1 MPPGYGLASAGHD
14 EEVRLSIAVVTGAGG
29 ALGQAIARRLAV
41 DGHAVAVVDIDA
53 DAVELTRKD
62 VAAHGGAVRSWTL
75 DVRDDEAVAE
85 MFEVVALQS
94 GGTGILVNN
103 AAIRPNAPFLEITP
117 AEYDDVHAVNQRGYW
132 LCAQAAARQ
141 MIGLGGGAI
150 VNIASIVTHGGWSG
164 LASYAASKGA
174 AVSLTRALASE
185 LGQHNIR
192 VNTVSPG
199 SYRTDDEENRE
210 DPAEYNQFVLDH
222 QALKRRGTADELAAV
237 VSFLAGSDSSFVTG
251 QTIEV
256 NGGWV
261 MS

>member
-1 MPPGYGLASAGHD
+1 M
-14 EEVRLSIAVVTGAGG
+14 SIVVVTGAGG
-29 ALGQAIARRLAV
+29 LLGRAIARRLAV

-53 DAVELTRKD
+53 EAVESTRKD

-75 DVRDDEAVAE
+75 DLRDADAVGE
-85 MFEVVALQS
+85 MFDMVALQS

-103 AAIRPNAPFLEITP
+103 AAIYPSAPFLEVTP

-141 MIGLGGGAI
+141 MISAGGGAI
-150 VNIASIVTHGGWSG
+150 VNIASIVTHGGWPG

-174 AVSLTRALASE
+174 AVSLTRALARE
-185 LGQHNIR
+185 LGPYNIR
-192 VNTVSPG
+192 VNTASPG
-199 SYRTDDEENRE
+199 AFPTAAEDIHD
-210 DPAEYNQFVLDH
+210 DPAAYRQCVLDH
-222 QALKRRGTADELAAV
+222 QALKRRGTPEELAAV
-237 VSFLAGSDSSFVTG
+237 VSFLAGPDSSFVTG

>member
-1 MPPGYGLASAGHD
+1 
-14 EEVRLSIAVVTGAGG
+14 VSIAVVTGAGG
-29 ALGQAIARRLAV
+29 LLGQAIARKLAV

-75 DVRDDEAVAE
+75 DVRDADAVNE
-85 MFEVVALQS
+85 MFDMVALQS

-103 AAIRPNAPFLEITP
+103 AAIRPTARFLEITP

-199 SYRTDDEENRE
+199 SYLTDAEENGE

-222 QALKRRGTADELAAV
+222 QALKRRGNPDELAAV

>member
-1 MPPGYGLASAGHD
+1 M
-14 EEVRLSIAVVTGAGG
+14 SIAVVTGAGG
-29 ALGQAIARRLAV
+29 ALGRAIARRLAV
-41 DGHAVAVVDIDA
+41 DGHAVAVVDIDS
-53 DAVELTRKD
+53 DAVEATRKD
-62 VAAHGGAVRSWTL
+62 VEAHGGAVRSWTL
-75 DVRDDEAVAE
+75 DLRDADALTE
-85 MFEVVALQS
+85 MFDMVALQS

-103 AAIRPNAPFLEITP
+103 AAIYPNPPFLEVSP
-117 AEYDDVHAVNQRGYW
+117 AEYDDVIAVNQRGYW

-141 MIGLGGGAI
+141 MIGGGGGTI

-174 AVSLTRALASE
+174 AMSLTRALARE
-185 LGQHNIR
+185 LGPHNIR

-199 SYRTDDEENRE
+199 AFPTAAEEIHDNPE
-210 DPAEYNQFVLDH
+210 AYSEFVLEH
-222 QALKRRGTADELAAV
+222 QALKRRGTPEELAAV
-237 VSFLAGSDSSFVTG
+237 VSFLAGADSSFVTG